1 MIGEC
6 HLLVEDVQLAQIS
19 EGEMLVFATT
29 SAKPLLVVFPLP
41 RFRLVT
47 LSSFAFGTTGLEASS
62 RASRLDHPEDMCADV
77 GLL

>member
-1 MIGEC
+1 
-6 HLLVEDVQLAQIS
+6 
-19 EGEMLVFATT
+19 MLVLATT
-29 SAKPLLVVFPLP
+29 TTAAKPLLLVLPLP